1 MNKADVCINHTIAHS
16 YGSHNDWGQHF
27 VRNMIPRPGINSL
40 SFEKLLSYLDPPAD
54 DDKSVESFFAANIQR
69 HGTSIHSF
77 VKDSKRYVWYNNPWG
92 FNGDKKYHN
101 YSPWPRDFYQV
112 GIDDSSVNDLK
123 RRGLKIPLHLKLT
136 YAEVFKMNALRVL
149 EQAEFMDG
157 EFGYGLIDKFRS
169 WDKLKRGDSKS
180 IGHSHPMG
188 VLYFLKLIF
197 HADHLEVL
205 HPSETMPAIGPQ
217 NRGEGLD
224 DDVPCS
230 AQHGACALWT
240 SMYVEKV
247 RDIIGSRVSN
257 ARAETLVHLVK
268 TSLTKNSL
276 FGSYKDATSL
286 RFMMARGVDDR
297 EYSMKALMS
306 LVYDVIPEKEF
317 ILGSHPNTRKRKL
330 SSVST
335 GWHSNVFRK
344 LGRLVEI
351 LEREHKTHGKVE
363 DDGTGVTM
371 TKKFL
376 KADTKYED
384 KIIAGFIETL
394 AIVSGEDE
402 TNKGL
407 TYLDKTGFIAA
418 FVVHNRMGDLGYL
431 QLFVDAAK
439 FLISC
444 KHNDDPENA
453 DTPRAEYSGRA
464 PTRSARER
472 HDRILR
478 DTHSELFKY
487 NLADRQREIEELKS
501 SI

>member
-1 MNKADVCINHTIAHS
+1 MNKADVCINHTIATS
-16 YGSHNDWGQHF
+16 YGSRNDKDQHF
-27 VRNMIPRPGINSL
+27 YRNMVPRPGINSL

-54 DDKSVESFFAANIQR
+54 DDMSVESFFAANIQR

-77 VKDSKRYVWYNNPWG
+77 VKNSKRYVWYNNPWG

-101 YSPWPRDFYQV
+101 DSPWPRDFDKV
-112 GIDDSSVNDLK
+112 GIEDSSVDDLK
-123 RRGLKIPLHLKLT
+123 RRGLKLPLHLKHNF
-136 YAEVFKMNALRVL
+136 AEVFNINAFRVH
-149 EQAEFMDG
+149 EQAEFMDD
-157 EFGYGLIDKFRS
+157 EFEYGLRDKFRI
-169 WDKLKRGDSKS
+169 WDKLSV
-180 IGHSHPMG
+180 GHSHPMG

-217 NRGEGLD
+217 SGNQGLD
-224 DDVPCS
+224 EDVPCS
-230 AQHGACALWT
+230 GEHGACSLWT

-247 RDIIGSRVSN
+247 RDVIGSRVSH

-276 FGSYKDATSL
+276 FGGYKDATSL
-286 RFMMARGVDDR
+286 RFTMARGVDDR

-351 LEREHKTHGKVE
+351 LEREHKAHGKEE
-363 DDGTGVTM
+363 DDGTGVTISR
-371 TKKFL
+371 KFK
-376 KADTKYED
+376 KADLKYED

-407 TYLDKTGFIAA
+407 TYLDKTGYIAA
-418 FVVHNRMGDLGYL
+418 FVVQNKMGDLEYL
-431 QLFVDAAK
+431 RTFVDAAK

-444 KHNDDPENA
+444 KHNEDPENA
-453 DTPRAEYSGRA
+453 DTRRAEYSVRA
-464 PTRSARER
+464 LTRSARER